1 MALPLGLLFG
11 GATAILGG
19 ILYQLLVTWIPF
31 IYVNIILTLGFGA
44 LIGVLTGMGLK
55 RGQLRNNVIAAL
67 LCTVIGAG
75 AVGFTH
81 IAGYEKT
88 LRSVASETGTPTS
101 ELREK
106 LSFQQYIELKA
117 KLGWKIGK
125 VTSSGSSM
133 NGGFV
138 YFVWGVEALIII
150 GLSIGLGI
158 GMVSDPYCETC
169 KEWTTEHK
177 LPERQGSSGSVKA
190 DADSGKLDP
199 IVQRK
204 DEGSDLLAYTVHACP
219 KCKDSAYLTVD
230 KVTLKQKKKG
240 EIERST
246 EAIVSRAALTAEQRG
261 QLLDG
266 PAETPPP
273 ATPTTT

>member
-19 ILYQLLVTWIPF
+19 IVYQLLVNWIPF

-44 LIGVLTGMGLK
+44 LVGALTGIGLK
-55 RGQLRNNVIAAL
+55 RGQLRNNMVAAI

-81 IAGYEKT
+81 FAGYEKT
-88 LRSVASETGTPTS
+88 LRSVASETGTSVS

-138 YFVWGVEALIII
+138 YFVWGVEALIVI

-158 GMVSDPYCETC
+158 SMVSEPYCESC

-177 LPERQGSSGSVKA
+177 LPDRQGSSGSIKSDA
-190 DADSGKLDP
+190 DAGKLDP

-204 DEGSDLLAYTVHACP
+204 DEGADLLAYTVHACP
-219 KCKDSAYLTVD
+219 KCKDSSYLTVD
-230 KVTLKQKKKG
+230 KVTLKEKKKG

-246 EAIVSRAALTAEQRG
+246 ESIVTRAALTSEQRG
-261 QLLDG
+261 QLLDA
-266 PAETPPP
+266 PAEAPAPP
-273 ATPTTT
+273 AATT